1 MNINVSNLMPSFR
14 EEDLR
19 NLFTKFG
26 QVASCS
32 IITDIFTG
40 ASKGLGLALVKKL
53 LLQGHRV
60 AATSRS
66 ADDLQKSVGAASEAF
81 LPLSMQCCGIAAQFV
96 L

>member
-40 ASKGLGLALVKKL
+40 ASKGLANVVMPDNNAAMEAIAQLDGY
-53 LLQGHRV
+53 RV
-60 AATSRS
+60 NGRPIGVSMAKERR
-66 ADDLQKSVGAASEAF
+66 Q
-81 LPLSMQCCGIAAQFV
+81 LSSSNGRNYRY
-96 L
+96 

>member
-40 ASKGLGLALVKKL
+40 ASKGLANVVMPDNNAAMEAIAQLDGY
-53 LLQGHRV
+53 RV
-60 AATSRS
+60 NGRPIGVSMAKERR
-66 ADDLQKSVGAASEAF
+66 Q
-81 LPLSMQCCGIAAQFV
+81 LSSSNGRGFRY
-96 L
+96 

>member
-40 ASKGLGLALVKKL
+40 ASKGLANVVMPDNNAAMEAIAQLDGY
-53 LLQGHRV
+53 RV
-60 AATSRS
+60 NGRPIGVSMAKERRQLSPSNGRS
-66 ADDLQKSVGAASEAF
+66 F
-81 LPLSMQCCGIAAQFV
+81 RY
-96 L
+96 

>member
-40 ASKGLGLALVKKL
+40 ASKGLANVVMPDNNAAMEAIAQLDGY
-53 LLQGHRV
+53 RV
-60 AATSRS
+60 NGRPIAVSMAKERR
-66 ADDLQKSVGAASEAF
+66 Q
-81 LPLSMQCCGIAAQFV
+81 LSSSNGRNYRY
-96 L
+96 

>member
-40 ASKGLGLALVKKL
+40 ASKGLANVVMPDNNAAMEAIAQLDGY
-53 LLQGHRV
+53 RV
-60 AATSRS
+60 NGRPIGVSMAKERR
-66 ADDLQKSVGAASEAF
+66 Q
-81 LPLSMQCCGIAAQFV
+81 LSSSNGRNFRY
-96 L
+96 